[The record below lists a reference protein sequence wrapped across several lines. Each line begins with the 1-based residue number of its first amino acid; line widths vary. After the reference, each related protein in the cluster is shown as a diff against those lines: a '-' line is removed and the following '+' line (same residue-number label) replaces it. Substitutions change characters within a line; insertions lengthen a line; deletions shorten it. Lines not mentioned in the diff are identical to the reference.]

1 MKNNLSISVPKL
13 IKGIVNGEIPALS
26 KAISLVESKLP
37 IHQKWA
43 QELEVA
49 FSKENPNTIRVGI
62 SGVPGVGKS
71 TLIEA
76 LGMYLVEKGLRLAV
90 LTIDPSSQQSGGSI
104 LGDKTRMDQL
114 AAHKSAYIRTTA
126 AASTLGGVAQNTRS
140 SILFCEAAGFDVII
154 VETVGVG
161 QNELEVHE
169 MVDAL
174 LLLQLPGAGDEIQ
187 GIKRGLL
194 EVADALLINKADGAQ
209 APLAKKAQQY
219 FKASIHGFRPRKN
232 GWEPPVLLA
241 SAIENRGVKE
251 MWQSIEDFI
260 RLQKKHGDFELK
272 RTAQKILGLHRL
284 VCQRLEA
291 SFYADKKVQNEIPD
305 IKRQLTNGTLSIS
318 KAAEIL
324 IDGFRN
330 SHKKSL

>member
-1 MKNNLSISVPKL
+1 MRRNLSISVPKL
-13 IKGIVNGEIPALS
+13 IKGISNGEIAALS

-37 IHQKWA
+37 LHKKWA
-43 QELEVA
+43 QSLEAA
-49 FSKENPNTIRVGI
+49 FSNDSYNSIRLGI

-71 TLIEA
+71 TFIDA
-76 LGMYLVEKGLRLAV
+76 LGMYLVGQGHRVAV

-114 AAHKSAYIRTTA
+114 AAHKNAYIRTTA
-126 AASTLGGVAQNTRS
+126 AASSLGGVAQNTRA
-140 SILFCEAAGFDVII
+140 SISFCEAAGYNI
-154 VETVGVG
+154 VLIETVGVG

-219 FKASIHGFRPRKN
+219 FKTAIHSFRPRDN

-241 SAIENRGVKE
+241 SAIENRGISQA
-251 MWQSIEDFI
+251 WQTIENFI
-260 RLQKKHGDFELK
+260 GLQKKHGDFEQK
-272 RTAQKILGLHRL
+272 RSLQKIQGLQRSIGHRL
-284 VCQRLEA
+284 EEA
-291 SFYADKKVQNEIPD
+291 FYTDDWVQKELPD
-305 IKRQLTNGTLSIS
+305 IKRQLTNGSISIS
-318 KAAEIL
+318 KATEML
-324 IDGFRN
+324 IEGFRK
-330 SHKKSL
+330 HMP

>member
-154 VETVGVG
+154 V
-161 QNELEVHE
+161 
-169 MVDAL
+169 
-174 LLLQLPGAGDEIQ
+174 
-187 GIKRGLL
+187 
-194 EVADALLINKADGAQ
+194 
-209 APLAKKAQQY
+209 
-219 FKASIHGFRPRKN
+219 
-232 GWEPPVLLA
+232 
-241 SAIENRGVKE
+241 
-251 MWQSIEDFI
+251 
-260 RLQKKHGDFELK
+260 
-272 RTAQKILGLHRL
+272 
-284 VCQRLEA
+284 
-291 SFYADKKVQNEIPD
+291 
-305 IKRQLTNGTLSIS
+305 
-318 KAAEIL
+318 
-324 IDGFRN
+324 
-330 SHKKSL
+330 